1 MQDTWGGESD
11 EQGIRVS
18 WNTGLY
24 EWHTEVNHQFNA
36 ELIYHHPKS
45 NLTFAVFLASSLFWF
60 LQKKFAEES
69 TDTKLDGQYMVKKK
83 KAYFS
88 LSFYKGDTR
97 LKTAKILYRRWG
109 GGCMFGI

>member
-18 WNTGLY
+18 WNQFPDTGLY

-45 NLTFAVFLASSLFWF
+45 NLTFAVFLASSLF
-60 LQKKFAEES
+60 
-69 TDTKLDGQYMVKKK
+69 
-83 KAYFS
+83 
-88 LSFYKGDTR
+88 
-97 LKTAKILYRRWG
+97 
-109 GGCMFGI
+109 